1 MFRSGLISSVT
12 LLVLAG
18 QLVDVHAQEPNLSG
32 NSIDSGRIS
41 NEPLRGLII
50 NRTITVVGWDFY
62 SSFSGIWQALYP
74 TAKDTL
80 TIIERPTAK
89 FGSEIWVSYENQYV
103 FHTFLSPTRSRSRA
117 ESKQAVEIV
126 RKNVAE
132 IDLRRKLF
140 QDADLAPEEM

>member
-1 MFRSGLISSVT
+1 MFRSSLIYSLI
-12 LLVLAG
+12 LLASAG
-18 QLVDVHAQEPNLSG
+18 QAANVQAQEPSQPGNNL
-32 NSIDSGRIS
+32 DSGRIN

-50 NRTITVVGWDFY
+50 NRTITVVGWNFY
-62 SSFSGIWQALYP
+62 QSFSNIWQALYP
-74 TAKDTL
+74 ASKNTL
-80 TIIERPTAK
+80 AIIERPTAK

-103 FHTFLSPTRSRSRA
+103 FHTFLSPARSRVRD
-117 ESKQAVEIV
+117 ETKQAIEIV

>member
-12 LLVLAG
+12 LLALAG
-18 QLVDVHAQEPNLSG
+18 PCADAYAQGPNPPG
-32 NSIDSGRIS
+32 NDIDSGRLNS
-41 NEPLRGLII
+41 EPLRGLII
-50 NRTITVVGWDFY
+50 NRTITVMGWDFY
-62 SSFSGIWQALYP
+62 SNFSTIWQALYP
-74 TAKDTL
+74 AAKDTL

-89 FGSEIWVSYENQYV
+89 FGSEIWVSYESQNV
-103 FHTFLSPTRSRSRA
+103 FHTFLSPARSRSRD